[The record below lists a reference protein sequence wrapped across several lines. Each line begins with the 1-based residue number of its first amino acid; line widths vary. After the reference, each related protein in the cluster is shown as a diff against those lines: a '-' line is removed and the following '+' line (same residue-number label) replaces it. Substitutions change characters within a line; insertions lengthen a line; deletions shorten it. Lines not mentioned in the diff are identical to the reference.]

1 MELDAVGVATDSP
14 ALDETVDV
22 RLVGRGELDGGH
34 RVVGEDLDDR
44 GVVLAGQRLDGDG
57 DVDGTGRERLRG
69 RQRGVRAVL
78 LVGAVVAPTDA
89 RGQQRG
95 AHQQRGQA
103 HGRTEG
109 CRPDH
114 CVMVA
119 PFARGGRL
127 LGWTAMLPGG
137 NLELMPEFSASLNE
151 DQLQIQKW
159 VHDFAESV
167 VRPAGSEWDER
178 EEFPYPIVEE
188 AAQVGLYSID
198 FMANAMFDPTG
209 LTLPVAVEELFWGD
223 AGIGM
228 AIMGSGLAA
237 AGIAGNGTPEQ
248 VGEWVPQCYGTPD
261 KIALGA
267 FCVSEPDAGSDVS
280 SLRTR
285 AVYDEAKDE
294 WVINGTK
301 AWITNG
307 GIADVHVVVAAVDP
321 ELKGR
326 GQASFVIGPDT
337 PGLSQGQK
345 YKKHG
350 IRASHTAE
358 VVLDDVRIPGRQL
371 LGGKDKLDEKLARA
385 REKGRSGA
393 KQPAMATF
401 EATRPTVG
409 AQAIGIAR
417 AAYEYS
423 LEYAK
428 ERMAFGKPIIMN
440 QAIAFKLANM
450 ITEIDAARLLIWRAA
465 WLAHNGGY
473 TNAEGSMSKYKASEV
488 SVWVTNEAIQ
498 ILGGYGYTREY
509 PVERWHRDAK
519 IHTIFEGTSEI
530 QQLVIARAI
539 SGLRIE

>member
-1 MELDAVGVATDSP
+1 MAEFSLH
-14 ALDETVDV
+14 LNDEQKQIQDWVHQFAVDV
-22 RLVGRGELDGGH
+22 IR
-34 RVVGEDLDDR
+34 
-44 GVVLAGQRLDGDG
+44 
-57 DVDGTGRERLRG
+57 
-69 RQRGVRAVL
+69 
-78 LVGAVVAPTDA
+78 PN
-89 RGQQRG
+89 
-95 AHQQRGQA
+95 AH
-103 HGRTEG
+103 
-109 CRPDH
+109 
-114 CVMVA
+114 
-119 PFARGGRL
+119 
-127 LGWTAMLPGG
+127 
-137 NLELMPEFSASLNE
+137 
-151 DQLQIQKW
+151 
-159 VHDFAESV
+159 
-167 VRPAGSEWDER
+167 EWDER
-178 EEFPYPIVEE
+178 EEFPFPIVAE
-188 AAQVGLYSID
+188 AAKVGLYGLD
-198 FMANAMFDPTG
+198 FLMNGMSDQSG
-209 LTLPVAVEELFWGD
+209 LTLPVAVEEMFWGD

-248 VGEWVPQCYGTPD
+248 IMEWVPQCYGTAD
-261 KIALGA
+261 KVQLGA

-285 AVYDEAKDE
+285 AVYDEASDE
-294 WVINGTK
+294 WVLNGTK

-307 GIADVHVVVAAVDP
+307 GIADVHVVVASVDP
-321 ELKGR
+321 TLKGR
-326 GQASFVIGPDT
+326 GHASFIVPPGT
-337 PGLSQGQK
+337 KGLSQGQK

-358 VVLDDVRIPGRQL
+358 VVLDDVRVPGRCL
-371 LGGKDKLDEKLARA
+371 LGGKEKLDSKLARA
-385 REKGRSGA
+385 REKGTSGE
-393 KQPAMATF
+393 KQPAMSTF

-409 AQAIGIAR
+409 AQALGIAR

-428 ERMAFGKPIIMN
+428 ERHAFGKPIIMN

-465 WLAHNGGY
+465 WVARNGGF
-473 TNAEGSMSKYKASEV
+473 THGEGSMSKYKASEV
-488 SVWVTNEAIQ
+488 AVWVTEEAIQ